1 MVDEQLPVVQTE
13 TFLPV
18 EMSVMADRLA
28 YVEKFCKEVLKEGT
42 DYGVIPGTN
51 KPTMYKPGSEKL
63 AFAFCLEARYSIVS
77 KIEEPFREWDY
88 EITDRRS
95 GNITKNSV
103 RGYFKFTILCE
114 LFNRTTGERWGSQ
127 LADCDS
133 LERGRET
140 SPSNTIMKMAEKRAY
155 VGAILNA
162 TFTSD
167 RFTQD
172 VEDYKGN
179 QAPSGGSNG
188 GSGNDGGFPSK
199 YGSKAKPSFCAF
211 CETNHVIIGDLIT
224 TTGKETKAGKKSY
237 GAVACRD
244 KKEPEKTEERSREE
258 SIKNSESDT
267 TGLIVTIQK
276 LESMSGVTDKERD
289 ANRIKYMGV
298 DVLNEANHHRNRNYL
313 EALENAGAGEKL

>member
-1 MVDEQLPVVQTE
+1 MPDEQLPVVQAE

-42 DYGVIPGTN
+42 DYGIIPGTN

-88 EITDRRS
+88 EITNRS
-95 GNITKNSV
+95 SGEITKKSV

-140 SPSNTIMKMAEKRAY
+140 SPSNTVMKMAEKRAY

-179 QAPSGGSNG
+179 QAPSGSSGGGGKDNG
-188 GSGNDGGFPSK
+188 FASK
-199 YGSKAKPSFCAF
+199 YGSEAKPNFCGF
-211 CETNHVIIGDLIT
+211 CEEFHVVEGDMIT
-224 TTGKETKAGKKSY
+224 TTGKETNAGKKSY
-237 GAVACRD
+237 GAVACRE
-244 KKEPEKTEERSREE
+244 KKEPEKTEDKSASNNPNPGEQQLRLIALEKLWIEKEGVEPNGDQMFTARREKAGTPNIDGM
-258 SIKNSESDT
+258 SAAGLKNYIEY
-267 TGLIVTIQK
+267 
-276 LESMSGVTDKERD
+276 LESLG
-289 ANRIKYMGV
+289 
-298 DVLNEANHHRNRNYL
+298 L
-313 EALENAGAGEKL
+313 ES